1 MERKSVQKKALQVEA
16 LKEQMLEAKTIILF
30 DYKGLT
36 VDKFTELRSKLR
48 EEGNAVNVY
57 KNNISRRAVTLAGYE
72 GLSESFVGPKA
83 LVLGYEDV
91 VSPAKILADF
101 SKENKLVEIDGG
113 VIEGKVVDKS
123 AIMDLANLPSRETLL
138 TQLAAGLLMPVREVA
153 IGLNML
159 AEEQEQAQE

>member
-1 MERKSVQKKALQVEA
+1 VERKSVQKKALQVEA

>member
-1 MERKSVQKKALQVEA
+1 
-16 LKEQMLEAKTIILF
+16 MLEAKTIILF